1 MPSYPLFGVVL
12 QSEVALSTLQAGAA
26 ADSTATIRIC
36 RQTESVVTAKAAAS
50 DNPPLHDDWQ
60 LQYVLRFAEFNDKPF
75 MSVFEGARGYLL
87 RVHQRAD
94 FEVSPGGDSIMCRSH
109 IGVPWATVEQLLV
122 DQIVPRALQL
132 CGRPSLH
139 ASAVSQGD
147 AVLALV
153 GPAGAGKSTTTA
165 ALCQRG
171 WSLVCD
177 DCLALE
183 IADGHIVV
191 HPGYPSVRLWPDSAN
206 ALLGDDHQLPLASP
220 RTDKRRKAY
229 PLDTRT
235 RKLACIILLDPYEGK
250 HITVKQ
256 LRARDAFALLTTTL
270 HRLTPQGS
278 RVLDAEFQLLSAI
291 ASSVPLLRLRYR
303 QVFDG
308 QDALLDQIQQAFAN
322 VSNIA

>member
-12 QSEVALSTLQAGAA
+12 QSDAALSTLKPGAA
-26 ADSTATIRIC
+26 AEGTHTIRIQ
-36 RQTESVVTAKAAAS
+36 RQEELAPTSPAAA
-50 DNPPLHDDWQ
+50 LDDWQ
-60 LQYVLRFAEFNDKPF
+60 LQYVLRFASSDAQPF

-94 FEVSPGGDSIMCRSH
+94 FEVSSAGDHIMCRSNMD
-109 IGVPWATVEQLLV
+109 VPWATVEQLLV
-122 DQIVPRALQL
+122 DQVVPRALQL
-132 CGRPSLH
+132 CGRPCLH
-139 ASAVSQGD
+139 ASAVSRGA

-183 IADGHIVV
+183 VADDHIMV
-191 HPGYPSVRLWPDSAN
+191 HPGYPSVRLWPDSAA

-229 PLDTRT
+229 PLENHPRRLT
-235 RKLACIILLDPYEGK
+235 CIISLDPYEGK
-250 HITVKQ
+250 HNIVERVHA
-256 LRARDAFALLTTTL
+256 RAAFTLLTSTL
-270 HRLTPQGS
+270 HRLTPYGS
-278 RVLDAEFQLLSAI
+278 RVLAAEFQLLSAI
-291 ASSVPLLRLRYR
+291 ASDVPLLRLRYR
-303 QVFDG
+303 QVFHS
-308 QDALLDQIQQAFAN
+308 QQALLDDIERAFTAHR
-322 VSNIA
+322 